1 MDSRDRP
8 TSAADEVAC
17 SVCREPVAP
26 GRTRVL
32 ARRDDLLFLEV
43 SCAACASVTLGFVFA
58 EDDVQ
63 VPDVVRLAG
72 APPISADDVLD
83 MHHHLAAWDGDLRS
97 LLVHSRRT
105 GQQR

>member
-8 TSAADEVAC
+8 SGPADDVAC

-26 GRTRVL
+26 GGTRLL

-43 SCAACASVTLGFVFA
+43 SCPACASVTLGFVFA
-58 EDDVQ
+58 ADDIH

-72 APPISADDVLD
+72 APPVSGDDVLD
-83 MHHHLAAWDGDLRS
+83 MHEHLAAWNGDLRS
-97 LLVHSRRT
+97 LLHQGHGRGAAR
-105 GQQR
+105 